1 MDRAHKKR
9 METIRLVVTET
20 IMVVAVVFTVILLTF
35 IAMGYNLN
43 KDGELGQSGL
53 VQIRSL
59 PTGATITIDG
69 DTILAKTNTSRLL
82 SAGEHTIKLTRDG
95 YDSWEKT
102 VVSESGRL
110 LKMEYARL
118 FYQNRTPEQV
128 AEIDGDVQFFVP
140 APNRDYV
147 IVVLKGNNKWAY
159 YDLRGDGT
167 VRTELD
173 LTDIMK
179 DLTPVE
185 ITWDQN
191 SDKVLVKT
199 LHKNETEW
207 LVINVKN
214 VKSSVNLT
222 KEFAM
227 NFSDVQFATDNGDKL
242 YALENGNLRAIATN
256 EKTVSQVMASD
267 VKKYAFAN
275 SDLIYLTNSRKLSL
289 YQDNSDDIGLAEF
302 AEADGLVNIEM
313 SEYIGQK
320 YLAITVGR
328 IMKVYRGS
336 YPTEDDKLSEM
347 ELVLDREIGFEP
359 ASLKEYTEGE
369 ILMARDNRN
378 IVVYNAEANSSTG
391 FELSGDDFFMVDD
404 YLVGTIVDGRLIV
417 CDFDGT
423 NKRDITSANSNAF
436 ITKNSKWLY
445 YLSKKDNK
453 TTLTREKI
461 ID

>member
-9 METIRLVVTET
+9 METVRLIITET

-59 PTGATITIDG
+59 PTGATIAIDG

-102 VVSESGRL
+102 ITSEPGRL

-118 FYQNRTPEQV
+118 FYQDRTPEQV
-128 AEIDGDVQFFVP
+128 AEMGGEVEFFVS
-140 APNRDYV
+140 APNRDFV
-147 IVVLKGNNKWAY
+147 IVVLKNNNKWIY

-167 VRTELD
+167 EKTELD
-173 LTDIMK
+173 LTEIMK
-179 DLTPVE
+179 DLTPIE
-185 ITWDQN
+185 IAWDQN

-214 VKSSVNLT
+214 VTNSVNLT

-227 NFSDVQFATDNGDKL
+227 NFTDVQFATDNGDKL

-275 SDLIYLTNSRKLSL
+275 SDLLYLTNARKLAL
-289 YQDNSDDIGLAEF
+289 YQTDSDDIEVAQFG
-302 AEADGLVNIEM
+302 EADGLINIEM

-320 YLAITVGR
+320 YLTMTVGKT
-328 IMKVYRGS
+328 MKVYRGG
-336 YPTEDDKLSEM
+336 YPTENDKLSEM
-347 ELVLDREIGFEP
+347 ELILDKEIGFEP
-359 ASLKEYTEGE
+359 ATLKERTEGE
-369 ILMARDNRN
+369 LLVAKDDKKIA
-378 IVVYNAEANSSTG
+378 VFNAENSILYSY
-391 FELSGDDFFMVDD
+391 ELENSNMFMVDD
-404 YLVGTIVDGRLIV
+404 YLFGTIVDGKLFVR
-417 CDFDGT
+417 DFDGT
-423 NKRDITSANSNAF
+423 NKREITSASSNAF
-436 ITKNSKWLY
+436 ITKNGKWLY
-445 YLSKKDNK
+445 YLNTKDGK
-453 TTLTREKI
+453 TALIREKI
-461 ID
+461 IN